1 MSELNSIV
9 LFKEIDRAISSFNVQ
24 EINEE
29 YWNKEYEAINLSI
42 NKISIKSRLAKKTPK
57 KRGYFLALWKKDQEN
72 INVPY
77 HYEEFKDLLIVNI
90 LDEQYKGQFVF
101 PKAVLEKHNV
111 LCTNKAKGKMAF
123 RVYPSW
129 EENLNTSA
137 TKTQKWQS
145 PYFIDL
151 THSIDKGKVN
161 YLYFGSKE
169 S

>member
-24 EINEE
+24 EIHEE

-77 HYEEFKDLLIVNI
+77 QYE
-90 LDEQYKGQFVF
+90 
-101 PKAVLEKHNV
+101 
-111 LCTNKAKGKMAF
+111 
-123 RVYPSW
+123 
-129 EENLNTSA
+129 
-137 TKTQKWQS
+137 
-145 PYFIDL
+145 
-151 THSIDKGKVN
+151 
-161 YLYFGSKE
+161 
-169 S
+169 